1 MTTGDRIK
9 ARRIEC
15 GLSVSELADKLG
27 KNRATVYRYESN
39 DIETMPAN
47 IIRPL
52 ADALDTTPGYLMGW
66 TDDPYDYDLDP
77 DARFSDIPADWIRR
91 WRDAGLTPK
100 EMWDSYLAVENDSRP
115 DDDLPPNI
123 IPLPK
128 MKKVPLIGSIACGEP
143 ILAEENI
150 EGFLTMPGDV
160 GADFCL
166 RCKGDSMINVRIFD
180 GDIVYIRQQPQV
192 EDGEIAAVMVGDD
205 EATLKR
211 VRLFPDHIILEPEN
225 PQYRAKSFWDA
236 DMAQVRVLG
245 KAVAFVGTIS

>member
-1 MTTGDRIK
+1 
-9 ARRIEC
+9 
-15 GLSVSELADKLG
+15 
-27 KNRATVYRYESN
+27 
-39 DIETMPAN
+39 
-47 IIRPL
+47 
-52 ADALDTTPGYLMGW
+52 
-66 TDDPYDYDLDP
+66 
-77 DARFSDIPADWIRR
+77 
-91 WRDAGLTPK
+91 
-100 EMWDSYLAVENDSRP
+100 
-115 DDDLPPNI
+115 
-123 IPLPK
+123 

-166 RCKGDSMINVRIFD
+166 RCKGDSMINARIFD

-211 VRLFPDHIILEPEN
+211 VRLFSDHIILEPEN

>member
-1 MTTGDRIK
+1 MTDLELRK
-9 ARRIEC
+9 VFADNLRRQLNEHRMNQ
-15 GLSVSELADKLG
+15 LELAKRLG
-27 KNRATVYRYESN
+27 TGSATVTDWVKLRSMPRSN
-39 DIETMPAN
+39 TLKRLVEIFGCQMSDLLSGP
-47 IIRPL
+47 
-52 ADALDTTPGYLMGW
+52 DGV
-66 TDDPYDYDLDP
+66 YD
-77 DARFSDIPADWIRR
+77 
-91 WRDAGLTPK
+91 
-100 EMWDSYLAVENDSRP
+100 DSRQ

-128 MKKVPLIGSIACGEP
+128 MKKVPLIGSIACGGP

-166 RCKGDSMINVRIFD
+166 RCKGDSMINARIFD

-211 VRLFPDHIILEPEN
+211 VRLFSDHIIPEPEN